1 MGPVLPLARVRQR
14 AVPNHLQ
21 AREGRPA
28 LAEGA
33 TGCFNRRV
41 RLTRDAVRRALDAVP
56 REGFLPAASRRDAG
70 RDAPIP
76 IGHGQT
82 NSQPRT
88 VETMLRLL
96 DVLPG
101 QRILDV
107 GAGSGWTTALLAHL
121 TGPEGSVRGV
131 ELVPE
136 LAQWGAENLAAT
148 GLTWASIS
156 RVVDVLGDPEHGPY
170 DRILVS
176 ANARSMPAELVE
188 QLADGGRMVIPVNS
202 RMVVV
207 ERRGGEA
214 RTSEHGAYR
223 FVPLR

>member
-1 MGPVLPLARVRQR
+1 M
-14 AVPNHLQ
+14 
-21 AREGRPA
+21 
-28 LAEGA
+28 
-33 TGCFNRRV
+33 
-41 RLTRDAVRRALDAVP
+41 RLTRDAVLRALDAVA
-56 REGFLPAASRRDAG
+56 REGFLPAAARTAAG

-96 DVLPG
+96 DVRAG
-101 QRILDV
+101 QRVLDV
-107 GAGSGWTTALLAHL
+107 GSGSGWTTALLAHL
-121 TGPEGSVRGV
+121 TGPAGSVRGV

-136 LAQWGAENLAAT
+136 LARWGADNLAAT
-148 GLTWASIS
+148 NLTWATIS
-156 RVVDVLGDPEHGPY
+156 PVVDDVLGDPYHGPY

-176 ANARSMPAELVE
+176 ANARSLPDDLVA

-207 ERRGGEA
+207 ERQGAEV
-214 RTSEHGAYR
+214 RTSQHGSYR